1 MATTYLDL
9 TNEVL
14 RELNEIPLTSANF
27 SSAVGLQQFVK
38 DSVNKSIFD
47 IANEEPQ
54 LPFFTVG
61 QSGET
66 DPFYGNVTVATVAG
80 TRWYELK
87 ASSSSVKDDFASI
100 DWDDFY
106 LTTIN
111 VSGESAPFVSRGLKF
126 LNLADWRRYY
136 RDSENEDDANTQAYG
151 EPKFVIKSPDGR
163 KFGLSPIPDKV
174 YNVHF
179 YAFEKPTKL
188 SIKSPDGRKF
198 GLSPI
203 PDKVYNVHFYAFE
216 KPTKLSAHGDTVV
229 FPEQYTN
236 VITARTRYYV
246 WQFKESPQ
254 QAAFAMDDY
263 KKALRMMKSNLIN
276 PTPRAMTDDRR
287 YF

>member
-1 MATTYLDL
+1 MATTYLEL

-27 SSAVGLQQFVK
+27 TSAVGLQQFVK
-38 DSVNKSIFD
+38 DSINKSIFD

-54 LPFFTVG
+54 LPFLAVG
-61 QSGET
+61 ESGGT
-66 DPFYGNVTVATVAG
+66 DPFYGNVTVASVAG

-87 ASSSSVKDDFASI
+87 ASSSSLKDDYASI

-111 VSGESAPFVSRGLKF
+111 VSGETAPFVSKGLGF
-126 LNLADWRRYY
+126 LSLADWKRYY
-136 RDSENEDDANTQAYG
+136 RDSENVDDADAQPYG
-151 EPKFVIKSPDGR
+151 EPSRVIKSPDGR

-174 YNVHF
+174 YNIHF
-179 YAFEKPTKL
+179 YAF
-188 SIKSPDGRKF
+188 D
-198 GLSPI
+198 
-203 PDKVYNVHFYAFE
+203 

-236 VITARTRYYV
+236 VITARARYYV

-263 KKALRMMKSNLIN
+263 KKAMRTMKSNLVN